1 MSVYRLLALRY
12 LLQRWDRAALI
23 VASIALGVATL
34 VSARILNQCIEAAA
48 QDTTTPAGNAELYVT
63 NGEAGVLRS
72 VVDDLRS
79 AKVPGVTSVQPLIFD
94 RVTVPDLGDR
104 IAVLVGAEV
113 SSQLLT
119 DDNAL
124 KVKVQRLEIERI
136 IGWQLLPVLAAIK
149 DGDFTK
155 AGELWDRIPAKLVV
169 VSKSVYDDWL
179 ARTGGDRPFVIRYAT
194 RNVECLPV
202 GVVEFEKDSPLAP
215 LGKNFIGMSVGQA
228 MQVVRPVLPLA
239 VVGGGLGEVAAGTL
253 NPPRVNRIDLFLAP
267 GTDKDAAASAAADVI
282 GRRAE
287 VRTPDMQRR
296 STQEVVSGLQIGVLM
311 CSVGAM
317 VIGLFLVYNS
327 MAVTV
332 AERRADIGI
341 LRSIGGTR
349 AQIIALFSI
358 AAAFLGLIGA
368 VLGVPLGILLAE
380 ITLSQF
386 RAELESIFLN
396 PEVNPR
402 RLSWTNSTLAVLV
415 GVMTAV
421 FAALVPAIQ
430 AANDDPAHVVRRSAG
445 GAKGLWKIAHRLAC
459 AGMVVAG
466 VALVLLRF
474 QLPARVGSVGGMTL
488 VLVGLL
494 LASPIL
500 VAVLVTVLRPLV
512 RATCPFTLRLAFD
525 NLSRAPGRTGVVIGA
540 LGAGVALMFQTA
552 GVGRSNEEPVLSWIT
567 QVVQADHFVFSGNM
581 TSANSSNS
589 PMVSAVA
596 REIKALPSVESV
608 MSIRYSRPEYNG
620 TIVYLV
626 ALDVNTYAEATSARV
641 PELAVNLTRFPE
653 LDDKHPTHA
662 GVNKVLVSENF
673 TARHRV
679 KVGDTIRVPGPRG
692 PVDLLIIGAV
702 RDYSWSRGTI
712 FMDRARYAK
721 LFGDDLIDICHVFVR
736 TERSAAADTEL
747 EKYTTGKGLLL
758 TDRDSL
764 RKFISGLLSR
774 VYLLAYMQQLLVGV
788 VAALGVVTALLISV
802 LQRKRELG
810 LLLAVGATPGQVMRS
825 VLAEAFLMGVLGT
838 ALGILIGLP
847 MEWYV
852 LKVMFVDESGF
863 DLDVLIPW
871 KATLGIAVVSV
882 ALATLAGLVPAWRAI
897 QTRIPDALQY
907 E

>member
-12 LLQRWDRAALI
+12 LLQRWDRAVLI

-34 VSARILNQCIEAAA
+34 VSARILNQCIAAA
-48 QDTTTPAGNAELYVT
+48 VEGTTTPGGTAELYVA
-63 NGEAGVLRS
+63 NGEAGVSRA
-72 VVDDLRS
+72 VADDLRA
-79 AKVPGVTSVQPLIFD
+79 AKVPGLKSVQPLVFE
-94 RVTVPDLGDR
+94 RVTLPDLDGR
-104 IAVLVGAEV
+104 VAILVGAEV

-119 DDNAL
+119 SDNEL
-124 KVKVQRLEIERI
+124 KVKVEKLEIGRTI
-136 IGWQLLPVLAAIK
+136 TWQLIPVFAAVA

-155 AGELWDRIPAKLVV
+155 AGQLWDRIPDKLVM
-169 VSKSVYDDWL
+169 VSRPIYDDWM
-179 ARTGGDRPFVIRYAT
+179 ARTGGNKPFVVRYAS
-194 RNVECLPV
+194 RNVECLPIGIV
-202 GVVEFEKDSPLAP
+202 DFDKDSPLAP

-228 MQVVRPVLPLA
+228 IQVVRPTLPLA
-239 VVGGGLGEVAAGTL
+239 AVGGGPGEVAAETL
-253 NPPRVNRIDLFLAP
+253 HPPKVNRIDLFLEP
-267 GTDKDAAASAAADVI
+267 GADRDRVVAAAGEVV

-287 VRTPDMQRR
+287 VRTPDTQRR
-296 STQEVVSGLQIGVLM
+296 STQEILTGFQVGVLM
-311 CSVGAM
+311 CSIGAL
-317 VIGLFLVYNS
+317 VIGLFLVYNAMS
-327 MAVTV
+327 VTV

-341 LRSIGGTR
+341 LRSLGATR
-349 AQIIALFSI
+349 FQIIALFSAV
-358 AAAFLGLIGA
+358 AAVLGLIGA
-368 VLGVPLGILLAE
+368 VLGVPFGMLLAE
-380 ITLSQF
+380 VTLSQF
-386 RAELESIFLN
+386 RSELESMFLN

-402 RLSWTNSTLAVLV
+402 HVSWATAGVAVLV
-415 GVMTAV
+415 GTVTAV

-445 GAKGLWKIAHRLAC
+445 GAKGLWKLAHRVVC

-466 VALVLLRF
+466 VAVVLLRF
-474 QLPARVGSVGGMTL
+474 ELPSRIGSVGGLTL

-500 VAVLVTVLRPLV
+500 VTVMVALVRPFV
-512 RATCPFTLRLAFD
+512 RATFPFTLRLAFD

-552 GVGRSNEEPVLSWIT
+552 GVGRSNEEPVVAWIA

-589 PMVSAVA
+589 PMAPAVA
-596 REIKALPSVESV
+596 RDLKALPGVQDV
-608 MSIRYSRPEYNG
+608 MTIRYSRPEFNG

-626 ALDVNTYAEATSARV
+626 ALDVTTYAQMTGARA
-641 PELAVNLTRFPE
+641 PELAPNLKGFPE
-653 LDDKHPTHA
+653 LADEHPDHV
-662 GVNKVLVSENF
+662 GVNKILVSDNF
-673 TARHRV
+673 LARHKA
-679 KVGDTIRVPGPRG
+679 KVGDTISVPGPHG
-692 PVDLLIIGAV
+692 PVEFQIVAAA

-721 LFGDDLIDICHVFVR
+721 LFGDDLIDICHVFVK
-736 TERSAAADTEL
+736 ADQGAPADAGL
-747 EKYTTGKGLLL
+747 KQYTDDKGLFL

-764 RKFISGLLSR
+764 RKFVSELIGR

-802 LQRKRELG
+802 LQRKREIG
-810 LLLAVGATPGQVMRS
+810 LLLAVGATPGQVLRS
-825 VLAEAFLMGVLGT
+825 VLAEAFLMGVFGT

-863 DLDVLIPW
+863 NLDMLIPW
-871 KATLGIAVVSV
+871 KATLGIAVIAVT
-882 ALATLAGLVPAWRAI
+882 LATLAGLVPAWRAI